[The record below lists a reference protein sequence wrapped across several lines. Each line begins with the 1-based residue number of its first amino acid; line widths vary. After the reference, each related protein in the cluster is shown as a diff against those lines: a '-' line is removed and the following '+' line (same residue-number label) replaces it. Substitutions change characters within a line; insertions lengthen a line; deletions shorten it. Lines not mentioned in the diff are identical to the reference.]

1 MLKVFAALAR
11 MLQVSNFELRIGWR
25 YLYGH
30 QRDRL
35 MTVAALVSLAF
46 TGLSALMLALS
57 SGANPLAVI
66 AVVVGLIATSVFGL
80 LALFSVFISVSVL
93 GVALGVAALTIVL
106 AVTTGFEAQFRE
118 KVLGVNAHVIVQKSQ
133 STFAEYRDVMDKAK
147 AIDPDVLAVQPF
159 IFAEMLVT
167 RGKGHLSG
175 VAIKGI
181 DPELVSGVLDLQKH
195 MIEGSVESLKKSAG
209 SDLARPIT
217 SPSQGGADAGADGR
231 AAPAG
236 EPAGASSSEPGG
248 ADGADGADD
257 DGPVDP
263 GADPHANSPDEQL
276 PAIIMG
282 KELAHKLRAKVGDVV
297 TVVVPLSNIDFDTW
311 RAKSSAPRTRK
322 FLVTGVFY
330 SGFDE
335 YDRRLMYTAL
345 ENTQELI
352 GRGDQV
358 MGVELKVKDVARA
371 AAIARKLEQK
381 LGGPPYQVEDWY
393 QLNHNLFTALRIQ
406 KAVLV
411 VILTLIIAVAAFNM
425 VSALTMIVT
434 DKTRDVAILKSMG
447 TQSTSVAAV
456 FQVMGLAIGGVG
468 TLLGVI
474 IGLTT
479 AVVTRNYGYHLDP
492 KVYLI
497 DRLPIELRPLEVL
510 LVIGVTMIIS
520 LLATIG
526 PALSA
531 ASLRPVEGLRYD

>member
-35 MTVAALVSLAF
+35 MIVAALVSLAF

-66 AVVVGLIATSVFGL
+66 GVVVGLIATSVFGL

-195 MIEGSVESLKKSAG
+195 MIEGSVESLKKNAASEVAK
-209 SDLARPIT
+209 PIT
-217 SPSQGGADAGADGR
+217 SPSQGGADAGADGS

-236 EPAGASSSEPGG
+236 AATGSSSSEPGE
-248 ADGADGADD
+248 ADQADDGA
-257 DGPVDP
+257 PVDP

-322 FLVTGVFY
+322 FRVTGVFY

-479 AVVTRNYGYHLDP
+479 AIVTRNYGYHLDP